1 MQMFLGGVAPVTM
14 LMSKGCAELALP
26 LTTCS
31 TWGEHYPP
39 APPGHPRRAGFGGVG
54 MNKLALRA

>member
-26 LTTCS
+26 LTCCS
-31 TWGEHYPP
+31 TQESRGPTTCLGSIVELTLV
-39 APPGHPRRAGFGGVG
+39 ARV
-54 MNKLALRA
+54 